1 MKFAIAM
8 ILAAFAVVPA
18 LAHSGTNVSARA
30 KHRALIAAM
39 SPEERTAR
47 MSAVRKS
54 KAEARAGRT
63 RSATAKFAAAKAA
76 CPDCYRVVVT
86 NGVYVGM
93 DYATYTN
100 YVQQGSAR
108 PIRARG
114 AKISPGRRAR
124 LMDHINASR
133 HRRNVNGRRN
143 RIRRRS
149 SEMGY

>member
-8 ILAAFAVVPA
+8 ILAALTIVPA
-18 LAHSGTNVSARA
+18 LAQSGNNVSARA
-30 KHRALIAAM
+30 RHRARMAAM

-54 KAEARAGRT
+54 KAEARAERT

-93 DYATYTN
+93 TKPQYEAYISEKDKKQVAPVYKPM
-100 YVQQGSAR
+100 SER
-108 PIRARG
+108 PRFQRS
-114 AKISPGRRAR
+114 K
-124 LMDHINASR
+124 
-133 HRRNVNGRRN
+133 N
-143 RIRRRS
+143 RIHNRKGKRRVIR
-149 SEMGY
+149 

>member
-8 ILAAFAVVPA
+8 ILAALTIVPA

-30 KHRALIAAM
+30 RHRARMAAM

-54 KAEARAGRT
+54 KAEARAERK

-93 DYATYTN
+93 TKPQYEAYISEKDKKQVSPVYKPIPERRKF
-100 YVQQGSAR
+100 QR
-108 PIRARG
+108 PETWT
-114 AKISPGRRAR
+114 
-124 LMDHINASR
+124 
-133 HRRNVNGRRN
+133 RN
-143 RIRRRS
+143 RNNKRRVIR
-149 SEMGY
+149 